1 MLSAEIG
8 FRAGHQAGNTMTIA
22 VNGATRLHIIV
33 GDPIAQV
40 QSPSGMTQAF
50 AAQGYNAVL
59 VPAHVAPADLPD
71 FLRAVSR
78 VRNLDG
84 IIATIPHKF
93 TCYGFCSSTSERA
106 QITGAVNIMRRA
118 PDGGWFGDMLDGL
131 GFIGA
136 IRAKG
141 CEPEGR
147 RALVVGAGG
156 AGTAIACSLLEAG
169 VTELAIHDTDS
180 KRRDALI
187 SRLTAQKKARVSAG
201 SDDPTGFEL
210 IVNATP
216 AGMRPGDPYPID
228 ANRLRPDMFV
238 GCVITSPEV
247 SPIVA
252 AARRLGCRTSVGGDM
267 YAAEKQLM
275 LDFLLAG
282 TMSA

>member
-1 MLSAEIG
+1 MPI
-8 FRAGHQAGNTMTIA
+8 T
-22 VNGATRLHIIV
+22 VNGATRLYIIV

-40 QSPSGMTQAF
+40 QAPGGMTQAF
-50 AAQGYNAVL
+50 AALGRNAVL
-59 VPAHVAPADLPD
+59 VPAHVAPADLTD
-71 FLRAVSR
+71 FLKAVSR
-78 VRNLDG
+78 MRNLDG

-93 TCYGFCSSTSERA
+93 TCYGFCSSASERA
-106 QITGAVNIMRRA
+106 QFAGAVNIMRRA

-147 RALVVGAGG
+147 RVLVAGAGG
-156 AGTAIACSLLEAG
+156 AGTAIACSLVEVG
-169 VTELAIHDTDS
+169 ITELAIHDTDP

-187 SRLTAQKKARVSAG
+187 SRLATQKKTPVIAG

-228 ANRLRPDMFV
+228 ASRLRPDMFV

-252 AARRLGCRTSVGGDM
+252 AAQRLGCKTSVGGDM
-267 YAAEKQLM
+267 YAAAQQLM
-275 LDFLLAG
+275 LDFLFAG
-282 TMSA
+282 AVSA